1 MIGLR
6 IALEFSAFSVYC
18 RKTSIVGILMMKRAK
33 VAAWSLALA
42 ASASPILI
50 LLFGLSGVHGNSF
63 VTAFYLFLTI
73 GSVAFFGSARNFCFG
88 TLDILLIVFVI
99 TMGISFLINPLSSN
113 LKEIVLLGMTLAGY
127 PAARCLESLH
137 VALLKQALFWVS
149 GIIVGLGVLV
159 TVPVLFSAWFAGDIG
174 RPFVFGFDNAAT
186 AFSLSLGFFVIAFLT
201 SEPDLRSSK
210 GVLATALISIST
222 AVAAASMVRFTLLA
236 VLGILAL
243 SFVLS
248 VRERRLSLTLG
259 IVVVLSI
266 GAGLLARPS
275 STAVFMSYAIE
286 GLGAGE
292 VYPSERQSPAEP
304 PASLEA
310 YIVPPYDYCTSAN
323 TRNSL
328 AIRKVLLFDSIYLAP
343 RAGLTGLGLDSFGV
357 LGCFRGY
364 SPHNDVLQATVEFG
378 WLGGTTFFA
387 MIGLPLILLFGPARS
402 DSNIRFLFLFCA
414 FTIMLSMIYGRISR
428 DVSMFFALGLLG
440 SVVGLSGSVVSA
452 AVERVSTA
460 LAEIQK

>member
-1 MIGLR
+1 MIN
-6 IALEFSAFSVYC
+6 
-18 RKTSIVGILMMKRAK
+18 RATA
-33 VAAWSLALA
+33 AAWCVALA

-63 VTAFYLFLTI
+63 VTGSYLFLTI
-73 GSVAFFGSARNFCFG
+73 AGVAVFGSTRNLRFG
-88 TLDILLIVFVI
+88 TLDILLVVFVVAV
-99 TMGISFLINPLSSN
+99 GISFVINPLSSN
-113 LKEIVLLGMTLAGY
+113 SREIVLLGITLACY
-127 PAARCLESLH
+127 PAARCLESH
-137 VALLKQALFWVS
+137 HITLLKQSLFWVS

-159 TVPVLFSAWFAGDIG
+159 TVPVLFSAWFAGDVN
-174 RPFVFGFDNAAT
+174 RPFVFGFDSAAT

-210 GVLATALISIST
+210 GVLTTTLISIST

-236 VLGILAL
+236 VLGVLAM

-248 VRERRLSLTLG
+248 ARERRISLTLG

-266 GAGLLARPS
+266 GAGLLVRPS
-275 STAVFMSYAIE
+275 STAVFMSYTIE

-292 VYPSERQSPAEP
+292 GTLYSNEAQSRTEA
-304 PASLEA
+304 PASLAA
-310 YIVPPYDYCTSAN
+310 YKVPRYDYCAFVN

-357 LGCFRGY
+357 LGCFIGY
-364 SPHNDVLQATVEFG
+364 SPHNDLLQATVEFG
-378 WLGGTTFFA
+378 WLGGTSLFA
-387 MIGLPLILLFGPARS
+387 MIGLTLILLLRPAHS

-414 FTIMLSMIYGRISR
+414 FTIMLAMIYGRISR
-428 DVSMFFALGLLG
+428 DLSMFFAL
-440 SVVGLSGSVVSA
+440 GLSGSVVSA
-452 AVERVSTA
+452 AAARLLSQKFRGHESTKK
-460 LAEIQK
+460 IQPKGR